1 MVIELLD
8 KTTIDKIAAGEVVE
22 RPASVVKELTENA
35 IDASSTA
42 ITIEIKDGGNSFIRI
57 TDNGGG
63 IPADQVRKAF
73 MRHATSKIRT
83 VDDLVQIATLGF
95 RGEAL
100 SSISAVARV
109 ECITKTP
116 EALTGVRYRVEGGK
130 EIEFEEIGSPS
141 GTTMIVRNLFFNTP
155 ARAKFLKSGMTEG
168 NHVAHVVEELALS
181 HPEISFKFLSNG
193 QSRLYTSGNGNLKE
207 IVYQIFGR
215 DLTRELIPVDQTTEL
230 MSIHG
235 FIGNPGVARANRNFE
250 NYFVNGR
257 FVKDRILGKAIEDA
271 YHGFLMQH
279 RFPFTLLYIRI
290 DGTKVDVNV
299 HPSKMEVRFSSQEEI
314 YHTLCLALQNALMQR
329 ERIPQVPLKEEK
341 RTAEKAPDS
350 EKKKIPEP
358 EPFEQVR
365 RRHLA
370 AAAVKDE
377 RKNYQGNP
385 EAAKLPE
392 AEGETDSF
400 GGYPPGHLSIVSQN
414 PLNPQKQTE
423 RNPGDSDLCAQA
435 ERKPGESV
443 EAGSQSGKS
452 ALTGKLTPEEIL
464 RYGRRNPAGYQ
475 KGGFS
480 SVSSG
485 TAPYRTAADTAT
497 PRTVPGT
504 VGKQLSLFQ
513 EDKVLSEQ
521 SRKMYRLIG
530 QVFDTYWLFEYK
542 DALYIM
548 DQHAAHEKVMYE
560 RMMKNFRE
568 KKIQSQ
574 MLFPAIV
581 LDLSAAEADLLR
593 NHLDAFAE
601 LGFEA
606 EPFGGNTF
614 KISAVPANLYS
625 VASVDLFTEILGQL
639 GEVGDISSSL
649 IPERLASMSCKAAV
663 KGDHRLSVQ
672 EADALLDE
680 LLTLENPYNC
690 PHGRPTIISISR
702 YEMDK
707 KFKRIV

>member
-1 MVIELLD
+1 MIELLD

-130 EIEFEEIGSPS
+130 EIEFEEIGAPS

-207 IVYQIFGR
+207 IIYQIFGR
-215 DLTRELIPVDQTTEL
+215 DLTRELIPVDQKTEL

-235 FIGNPGVARANRNFE
+235 FIGNPGAARANRNFE

-329 ERIPQVPLKEEK
+329 ERIPQVPLKEEQ
-341 RTAEKAPDS
+341 RTAEKAPGFP
-350 EKKKIPEP
+350 EKKTPEP

-365 RRHLA
+365 RTRLE
-370 AAAVKDE
+370 AAAVQDGRE
-377 RKNYQGNP
+377 NYQGNP
-385 EAAKLPE
+385 ETAKLPE
-392 AEGETDSF
+392 ADRETDRF
-400 GGYPPGHLSIVSQN
+400 GGHTSGVSSAFSQN
-414 PLNPQKQTE
+414 PSDLRAGPERNPITSDFRTQTE
-423 RNPGDSDLCAQA
+423 RNPGDSEEA
-435 ERKPGESV
+435 ET
-443 EAGSQSGKS
+443 QSGKS
-452 ALTGKLTPEEIL
+452 ALAGNLTPEEIL
-464 RYGRRNPAGYQ
+464 RYGKRNPAEYQ
-475 KGGFS
+475 KSGFS
-480 SVSSG
+480 AGNSG
-485 TAPYRTAADTAT
+485 KVPSRTAADTVSSRA
-497 PRTVPGT
+497 VPGT
-504 VGKQLSLFQ
+504 VGKQMSLFQ

-530 QVFDTYWLFEYK
+530 QVFDTYWLFEFK
-542 DALYIM
+542 NALYIM

-560 RMMKNFRE
+560 RMMKNYRE

-581 LDLSAAEADLLR
+581 LDLSAAEAELLR

-601 LGFEA
+601 MGFEA

-639 GEVGDISSSL
+639 GEVGDLSPRL
-649 IPERLASMSCKAAV
+649 IPEKLASMSCKAAV
-663 KGDHRLSVQ
+663 KGDHKLSVQ

>member
-1 MVIELLD
+1 MIELLD

-193 QSRLYTSGNGNLKE
+193 QSRLYTSGNGNLRE

-235 FIGNPGVARANRNFE
+235 FIGNPGAARANRNFE

-350 EKKKIPEP
+350 EEKKIPEP
-358 EPFEQVR
+358 EPFEQIR
-365 RRHLA
+365 RTRMA

-377 RKNYQGNP
+377 GENYQGNP
-385 EAAKLPE
+385 ETAKLPE
-392 AEGETDSF
+392 A
-400 GGYPPGHLSIVSQN
+400 
-414 PLNPQKQTE
+414 
-423 RNPGDSDLCAQA
+423 SDLHAA
-435 ERKPGESV
+435 SEGNIGEPK
-443 EAGSQSGKS
+443 EAGSQSGKPVFS
-452 ALTGKLTPEEIL
+452 GHPTPEEIL
-464 RYGRRNPAGYQ
+464 RYGTRSPAGGR
-475 KGGFS
+475 KDGFS
-480 SVSSG
+480 SGSSG
-485 TAPYRTAADTAT
+485 TAPS
-497 PRTVPGT
+497 RTVPETTPPRSIPGT

-625 VASVDLFTEILGQL
+625 VASGDLFTEILGQL

-663 KGDHRLSVQ
+663 KGDHKLSVQ

-690 PHGRPTIISISR
+690 PHGRPTIISITR

>member
-1 MVIELLD
+1 MIELLD

-130 EIEFEEIGSPS
+130 EIEFEEIGAPS

-181 HPEISFKFLSNG
+181 HPDISFKFLSNG

-207 IVYQIFGR
+207 IIYQIFGR
-215 DLTRELIPVDQTTEL
+215 DLTRELIPVDKKTEL

-235 FIGNPGVARANRNFE
+235 FIGNPGAARANRNFE

-329 ERIPQVPLKEEK
+329 ERIPQVPLKEEQ
-341 RTAEKAPDS
+341 RNAEKAPGFP
-350 EKKKIPEP
+350 EKKTPEP

-365 RRHLA
+365 RTRLA
-370 AAAVKDE
+370 AAAVQDGRE
-377 RKNYQGNP
+377 NYQGNP
-385 EAAKLPE
+385 ETAKLPE
-392 AEGETDSF
+392 ADRETDKF
-400 GGYPPGHLSIVSQN
+400 GGHTSGVSSAFSQN
-414 PLNPQKQTE
+414 LSDLRAGSERNPITSDFRAQTE
-423 RNPGDSDLCAQA
+423 RNPGDS
-435 ERKPGESV
+435 E
-443 EAGSQSGKS
+443 EAVTQSGKS
-452 ALTGKLTPEEIL
+452 ALAGNLTPEEIL
-464 RYGRRNPAGYQ
+464 HYGKRNPAEYQ
-475 KGGFS
+475 KSGFS
-480 SVSSG
+480 GGSS
-485 TAPYRTAADTAT
+485 
-497 PRTVPGT
+497 GT

-530 QVFDTYWLFEYK
+530 QVFDTYWLFEFK
-542 DALYIM
+542 DSLYIM

-560 RMMKNFRE
+560 RMMKNYRE

-581 LDLSAAEADLLR
+581 LDLSAAEAELLR

-601 LGFEA
+601 MGFEA

-639 GEVGDISSSL
+639 GEVGDLSPRL
-649 IPERLASMSCKAAV
+649 IPEKLASMSCKAAV
-663 KGDHRLSVQ
+663 KGDHKLSVQ